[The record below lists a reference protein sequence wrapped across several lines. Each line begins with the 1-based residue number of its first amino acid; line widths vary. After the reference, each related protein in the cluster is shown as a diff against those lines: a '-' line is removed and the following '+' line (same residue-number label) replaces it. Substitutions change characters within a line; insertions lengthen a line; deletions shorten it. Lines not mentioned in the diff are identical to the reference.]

1 MRITELL
8 KKDSVSLG
16 VRVDS
21 KDAAI
26 NYLVDLHARVGNIT
40 DKAVFKEGIV
50 KREESGSTA
59 IGEGIAIPHAK
70 NKAVTKAGLAAM
82 TVPEGVDYDSL
93 DGQPTN
99 LIFMIA
105 APEGGSDVHL
115 EVLSRLSM
123 LLIDEDFR
131 KELLASKNVDEFL
144 KVCDKYEAAKFPEE
158 FATEASGSSTA
169 GGKGATE
176 ASGSSTAG
184 GKGATEASGSS
195 TAGGKGAAEASD
207 SKAPAYK
214 VLAVTACPT
223 GIAHTY
229 MAAEALE
236 KEGKKLGIPVKA
248 ETNGSGGA
256 KNILTDEEIAS
267 CDGIIV
273 AADKNVETAR
283 FDGKPVLFVKVADGI
298 HKPAELIQKIES
310 GEVPVHHEKGAA
322 KTYSKADGSIGS
334 RIYKH
339 LMNGVSHMLPFVI
352 GGGILT
358 ALAFLI
364 DTLCG
369 YGATGGSS
377 FGSCTPLSA
386 FFKYA
391 GGLAMGIMVPVLA
404 GFIAESIADRP
415 GLAVGFLGGLLAS
428 SGNAAIAGYT
438 WANDGLSGFQNF
450 IAKFGFTGPAGG
462 NTVSGFLG
470 GIVAGF
476 LAGYIV
482 LLLRKLCDRLPQSL
496 EGIKPTLIYPVVGM
510 FVTAVLMIFIFNP
523 LIGVVNTGLSNMLSA
538 LAEKNL
544 LIVLGL
550 ILGGM
555 MAVDMGGPINKAA
568 YVYGTMVLGT
578 ASELLAAGANLTDPA
593 VQACYISMAAVMV
606 GGMVPPLGIALAC
619 IFFPKKFT
627 KAERNSTVSN
637 IVMGCGFITEGA
649 IPFAAADPGHVIPCT
664 FIGAAVAGALS
675 AAFRCTLMAPHG
687 GLFVFATVGHP
698 LMYIV
703 SWLVGSAVT
712 CILLG
717 LIKKPAQE

>member
-50 KREESGSTA
+50 KREEGGSTA

-158 FATEASGSSTA
+158 FAKDEQSADDKATDGQKADAAGSEGTGKQNTDAA
-169 GGKGATE
+169 GSEGTGMQKAD
-176 ASGSSTAG
+176 AAGS
-184 GKGATEASGSS
+184 K
-195 TAGGKGAAEASD
+195 D
-207 SKAPAYK
+207 PAYK

-578 ASELLAAGANLTDPA
+578 AGELLAAGASLTDPA

>member
-8 KKDSVSLG
+8 KKDGVSLG

-26 NYLVDLHARVGNIT
+26 NYLVDLHAKVGNIT
-40 DKAVFKEGIV
+40 DKAIFKEGIV

-158 FATEASGSSTA
+158 FAKDEQSADDKATDKQKTDAAGSEGTGKQNADAA
-169 GGKGATE
+169 G
-176 ASGSSTAG
+176 
-184 GKGATEASGSS
+184 
-195 TAGGKGAAEASD
+195 

-339 LMNGVSHMLPFVI
+339 LMNGVSHMLPLVI

-578 ASELLAAGANLTDPA
+578 ASELLAAGASLTDPA

>member
-50 KREESGSTA
+50 KREEGGSTA

-158 FATEASGSSTA
+158 FAKDEQSADDKATDGQKADAAGSEGTGKQNTDAA
-169 GGKGATE
+169 G
-176 ASGSSTAG
+176 
-184 GKGATEASGSS
+184 
-195 TAGGKGAAEASD
+195 

-578 ASELLAAGANLTDPA
+578 AGELLAAGASLTDPA

-717 LIKKPAQE
+717 LIKKPVQE